1 MSSPTGPPGYLALSD
16 ADLLRQC
23 ETDTFRASGPGGQ
36 KRNKTDSAVRLR
48 HPPTGLA
55 AQAVESR
62 SQAENRAR
70 ALRRLRERIALEV
83 RRPVDL
89 GVYAPPE
96 ALLSLLGAGGRT
108 RIGPRSP
115 DYWPAVQALL
125 DLFVAGDCSVS
136 ESAHRLGL
144 STGALSR
151 FLLADSHLARAAN
164 GLRHQRGMRPLR

>member
-1 MSSPTGPPGYLALSD
+1 MSATPGPPDYLALAD

-48 HPPTGLA
+48 HSLTGLA

-70 ALRRLRERIALEV
+70 ALRRLRERIALEM

-89 GVYAPPE
+89 GAYAPPA

-115 DYWPAVQALL
+115 DYWPGVQALL
-125 DLFVAGDCSVS
+125 DLFVAGGCSVS
-136 ESAHRLGL
+136 ESARRLGL

-151 FLLADSHLARAAN
+151 FLLADPHLARAVN
-164 GLRHQRGMRPLR
+164 GLRQERGMRPLR